1 MKKIRIGSFLNKE
14 RTDLN
19 LTQSAFVKN
28 ILSVS
33 QYSRVENGE
42 QDLKSEDLIAIL
54 IANKINIEDFFT
66 KVLENKS
73 TPVSEMELKKVI
85 SEKLAQ
91 AFYDHNLSQAKKIE
105 KQISKL
111 TDNRLLYLKVT
122 IIIAIL

>member
-73 TPVSEMELKKVI
+73 TPVSEMELKK
-85 SEKLAQ
+85 
-91 AFYDHNLSQAKKIE
+91 
-105 KQISKL
+105 
-111 TDNRLLYLKVT
+111 
-122 IIIAIL
+122 